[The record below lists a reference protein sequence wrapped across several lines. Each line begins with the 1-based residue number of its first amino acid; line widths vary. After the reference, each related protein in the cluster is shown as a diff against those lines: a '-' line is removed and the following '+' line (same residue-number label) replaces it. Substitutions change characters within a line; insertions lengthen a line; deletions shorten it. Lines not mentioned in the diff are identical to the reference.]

1 MSPPAEHCQTHRFA
15 PSLLPTTLAKE
26 PDMHLV
32 WIRTEE
38 GETVVEDLE
47 LPATKEVRGYETALL
62 SLEGAIFRTQ
72 QPAVDLGFHNAP
84 RRQIVVPLEGEVE
97 IETGHGEV
105 RLITPGMALLADD
118 LTGQGHT
125 SSFRPENATTL
136 FLVLPD
142 DVDPTLWR
150 N

>member
-1 MSPPAEHCQTHRFA
+1 MNPLAEHCRTHRFA
-15 PSLLPTTLAKE
+15 PSLPPATLSKE

-38 GETVVEDLE
+38 GKTIVEDLE
-47 LPATKEVRGYETALL
+47 LPTTKEVRGYETALL
-62 SLEGAIFRTQ
+62 SLQGAIFRTQ
-72 QPAVDLGFHNAP
+72 QPAVDLDFHNAP

-118 LTGQGHT
+118 LTGQGHK
-125 SSFRPENATTL
+125 SSFRPENATVL

-142 DVDPTLWR
+142 EADPTLWR

>member
-1 MSPPAEHCQTHRFA
+1 
-15 PSLLPTTLAKE
+15 
-26 PDMHLV
+26 MHLV

-62 SLEGAIFRTQ
+62 SLKGAIFRTQ
-72 QPAVDLGFHNAP
+72 QPAVDMDFHNAP
-84 RRQIVVPLEGEVE
+84 RRQIVVPLDGEIE

-105 RLITPGMALLADD
+105 RLITPGMGLLADD
-118 LTGQGHT
+118 LTGQGHR

-142 DVDPTLWR
+142 DVDPTMWR
-150 N
+150 NRNDGY